1 MDGLRFQRCACPFLA
16 AVLLCGGCATGVVVQ
31 SDDYW
36 VAPAPA
42 AALAGQETST
52 QEAAPPGNGA
62 DNSKS
67 KPSKPPAPRTVW
79 QALHAYL
86 QRVCSGQCLC
96 ENPPKDMAGAGKTGN
111 ENEKRGEEKSE
122 NQEKKGEKSPH
133 AAGEAEG
140 AKDPEKNGESKK
152 DNDEEKKDEK
162 EKEEKPKEPEPA
174 WYSAHAQSTVVI
186 QKHGGFHAPY
196 QGANSLLENEPAA
209 TSMTGTLFLDVRLWE
224 CGSNTTELV
233 FNPEIAGG
241 RGLSDTS
248 GIAGFP
254 NGEVTRVGA
263 IEPTPYIA
271 RLFVRQTWGLGG
283 EREKVE
289 DGPNQIAG
297 QRDVDRIELTV
308 GKFSATDYADDN
320 KYSHDP
326 RTRFLPWSFIYN
338 GAWDYPANVRGYTY
352 GVEIEMI
359 RKDWTLSYG
368 IVAEPEFANSAAIDP
383 RFTKAFGQFLEWERR
398 YKLYDH
404 PGAIRFLA
412 FLNRAHMGDY
422 AEALAAM
429 PVNPDVTLTRDYR
442 YKYGFGISW
451 DQELTKDLG
460 VWARLGWAD
469 GHTEAW
475 AFTAIDRLFDIGLL
489 LKGRCWCRPN
499 DLVGLALGINGL
511 ERTHRNYLAAGGLDF
526 IIGDGAL
533 NYAPE
538 QILEAF
544 YNLEVVKGIYVT
556 TDFQEVIHPAY
567 NADRGPVSI
576 VSLRV
581 HIEF

>member
-1 MDGLRFQRCACPFLA
+1 MRMHRADRAPFQLA
-16 AVLLCGGCATGVVVQ
+16 ALLPVALMLAGCMAGGI
-31 SDDYW
+31 
-36 VAPAPA
+36 A
-42 AALAGQETST
+42 AREEFWDTPPTIALAGQDPTDQST
-52 QEAAPPGNGA
+52 PPAGKDA
-62 DNSKS
+62 D
-67 KPSKPPAPRTVW
+67 KPDEKPPKPPAPRTLS
-79 QALHAYL
+79 QAIHAYL
-86 QRVCSGQCLC
+86 KRLCSGQCLC
-96 ENPPKDMAGAGKTGN
+96 ENPPKDVASSSKAPNDN
-111 ENEKRGEEKSE
+111 EHPSTAEAEQKGENSLAAPDKLEEANGQKMDSGEAKNEEKE
-122 NQEKKGEKSPH
+122 QEG
-133 AAGEAEG
+133 
-140 AKDPEKNGESKK
+140 KD
-152 DNDEEKKDEK
+152 
-162 EKEEKPKEPEPA
+162 KEPEPS

-196 QGANSLLENEPAA
+196 TGQNSLLENEPAA
-209 TSMTGTLFLDVRLWE
+209 TSMTGTVFLDVRLWE
-224 CGSNTTELV
+224 CGSSSTELV

-241 RGLSDTS
+241 TGFSNTS

-254 NGEVTRVGA
+254 NGEITRVGA

-271 RLFVRQTWGLGG
+271 RLFVRQTWGLDG

-289 DGPNQIAG
+289 DGPNKIAG
-297 QRDVDRIELTV
+297 QRDVDRIELNV
-308 GKFSATDYADDN
+308 GKFSATDFADDN

-326 RTRFLPWSFIYN
+326 RTQFLPWSLMYN

-352 GVEIEMI
+352 GVEIELI

-368 IVAEPEFANSAAIDP
+368 IVAEPEVANGAAIDP
-383 RFTKAFGQFLEWERR
+383 HFTKAFGQFLEWERR
-398 YKLYDH
+398 YKVYQH
-404 PGAIRFLA
+404 PGAVRFLA

-429 PVNPDVTLTRDYR
+429 PVNPDVTRTRDYR
-442 YKYGFGISW
+442 YKYGFGVSW

-499 DLVGLALGINGL
+499 DFVGFAYGINGL
-511 ERTHRNYLAAGGLDF
+511 EGSHRNYLAAGGLDF

-544 YNLEVVKGIYVT
+544 YNLQVVKGIFVT
-556 TDFQEVIHPAY
+556 TDFQEVINPAY

-581 HIEF
+581 HLEY

>member
-1 MDGLRFQRCACPFLA
+1 ML
-16 AVLLCGGCATGVVVQ
+16 Q
-31 SDDYW
+31 SDDFW
-36 VAPAPA
+36 QTPPAVSRT
-42 AALAGQETST
+42 GQET
-52 QEAAPPGNGA
+52 EARIAAPPTDEEGKTN
-62 DNSKS
+62 D
-67 KPSKPPAPRTVW
+67 KPAKPAGPRTLW
-79 QALHAYL
+79 QAIHAYL
-86 QRVCSGQCLC
+86 KCVRSPKPPEEEAKDTAGSG
-96 ENPPKDMAGAGKTGN
+96 AA
-111 ENEKRGEEKSE
+111 
-122 NQEKKGEKSPH
+122 EKKGEQQ
-133 AAGEAEG
+133 GETQKQA
-140 AKDPEKNGESKK
+140 NG
-152 DNDEEKKDEK
+152 EEKKEDK
-162 EKEEKPKEPEPA
+162 EKEEKEKVEKDNGEKAKDSEPS

-196 QGANSLLENEPAA
+196 TGPNSLLENEPAA
-209 TSMTGTLFLDVRLWE
+209 TSMTGTVFLDVRLWE
-224 CGSNTTELV
+224 CGNSSTELV

-241 RGLSDTS
+241 RGFSNTS

-271 RLFVRQTWGLGG
+271 RLFVRQTCGLGG
-283 EREKVE
+283 EQEKVE

-308 GKFSATDYADDN
+308 GKFSATDFADDN

-326 RTRFLPWSFIYN
+326 RTRFLPWSFVYN

-352 GVEIEMI
+352 GVEIELI
-359 RKDWTLSYG
+359 RKAWTLSYG
-368 IVAEPEFANSAAIDP
+368 IVAEPEVANGAAIDP
-383 RFTKAFGQFLEWERR
+383 HFTKAFGQFVEWERR
-398 YKLYDH
+398 YKLYEH
-404 PGAIRFLA
+404 PGAVRFLA

-429 PVNPDVTLTRDYR
+429 PVNPDVTATRDYR
-442 YKYGFGISW
+442 FKYGFGVSW

-460 VWARLGWAD
+460 IWARLGWAD

-499 DLVGLALGINGL
+499 DFVGLAYGINGL
-511 ERTHRNYLAAGGLDF
+511 EGTHRNYLAAGGLDF

-533 NYAPE
+533 NYGPE

-544 YNLEVVKGIYVT
+544 YNLQVVKGIYVT
-556 TDFQEVIHPAY
+556 TDFQEVINPAY
-567 NADRGPVSI
+567 NRDRGPVSI

-581 HIEF
+581 HLEY